1 MICICKEGGEEKL
14 KNLKNILNY
23 IVLITVLFTGVMGKT
38 QCAEA
43 KIYDGDKL
51 KIVTLTGKVVKY
63 VGKKVTVKGE
73 FMGAASGYYC
83 ERYAIMASSIKK
95 YKKK

>member
-51 KIVTLTGKVVKY
+51 KIVTLTGKVVKHHAIAGN
-63 VGKKVTVKGE
+63 GKKILNYDLILNKKINSCAL
-73 FMGAASGYYC
+73 FHIAS
-83 ERYAIMASSIKK
+83 
-95 YKKK
+95 

>member
-1 MICICKEGGEEKL
+1 MRIFKG
-14 KNLKNILNY
+14 
-23 IVLITVLFTGVMGKT
+23 
-38 QCAEA
+38 
-43 KIYDGDKL
+43 
-51 KIVTLTGKVVKY
+51 KY
-63 VGKKVTVKGE
+63 VKVCRKKITVKGE

>member
-1 MICICKEGGEEKL
+1 MRIFKG
-14 KNLKNILNY
+14 
-23 IVLITVLFTGVMGKT
+23 
-38 QCAEA
+38 
-43 KIYDGDKL
+43 
-51 KIVTLTGKVVKY
+51 KY
-63 VGKKVTVKGE
+63 VKVCRKKVTVKGE